1 MQPIHNLLLR
11 FQNATPRQGGAVHN
25 DDGHAQFPRRIQFR
39 PCANATGIFGD
50 DHVDGVVLQKGA
62 IPGQVKG
69 ASGDF
74 KRVIGQGNGGF
85 GLIHKAQ
92 QIVMRG
98 RAGKE
103 VNILF
108 ANRQKDAAGRI
119 AKRVQNTGII
129 RDMLPCVARTGL
141 PRRAFKTDQR
151 RVGLRGSIQCIA
163 RHLRGEWVGG
173 INDMCDV
180 FRADII
186 NQTINTAKAANTGWQ
201 GLAARTIGAP
211 GIGKNGICTA
221 IGQMTRKARGL
232 GRAAQKKDFLHV

>member
-11 FQNATPRQGGAVHN
+11 LQNATSGQGGAVHN
-25 DDGHAQFPRRIQFR
+25 DDRHPQLSCHVQFR
-39 PCANATGIFGD
+39 TRANATGIFGD
-50 DHVDGVVLQKGA
+50 NHVDGVTLQKGA
-62 IPGQVKG
+62 IPIQTKG
-69 ASGDF
+69 TGCDF

-92 QIVMRG
+92 QIVMLG

-103 VNILF
+103 VNVLF

-173 INDMCDV
+173 INDMRDV

-201 GLAARTIGAP
+201 GLAAWAIGAP
-211 GIGKNGICTA
+211 GIGKYGICAA
-221 IGQMTRKARGL
+221 ISQMTCQARGL